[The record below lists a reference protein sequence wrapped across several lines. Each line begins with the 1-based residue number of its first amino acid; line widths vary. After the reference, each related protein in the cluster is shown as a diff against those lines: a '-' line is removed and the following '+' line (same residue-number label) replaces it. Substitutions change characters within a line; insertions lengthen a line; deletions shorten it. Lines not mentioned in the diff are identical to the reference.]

1 MSIVVDIK
9 AFATQVNELSCEMF
23 DRVTKQGV
31 IFGQLVVHQELKK
44 KKGTMRR
51 TNEES

>member
-23 DRVTKQGV
+23 DRVTKHARSNIWATG
-31 IFGQLVVHQELKK
+31 GAS
-44 KKGTMRR
+44 RS
-51 TNEES
+51 N